1 MNVELFDRLE
11 EHVVNFWIAT
21 KDEEIKKLFPFSN
34 STLNEALCLF
44 EETKKIGSSSF
55 GKVIYVDGNY
65 IGDIWIYG
73 IDEMLEKMAM
83 ISIVIFDKK
92 YWNKG
97 IGTSAIEKF
106 KIICFD
112 TYDIDKIGAF
122 TYSSN
127 IGSLR
132 GLKKSGFKV
141 INFFVEDGAESVY
154 LECTK

>member
-11 EHVVNFWIAT
+11 EHVVNFWVAT

-34 STLNEALCLF
+34 NTLNEALCLF
-44 EETKKIGSSSF
+44 EETKINSSSF

-65 IGDIWIYG
+65 VGDIWIYG
-73 IDEMLEKMAM
+73 IDEKVEKMAM
-83 ISIVIFDKK
+83 LSIVIFDKK

-97 IGTSAIEKF
+97 IGTSVIEKF
-106 KIICFD
+106 KMICFD
-112 TYDIDKIGAF
+112 RYDIDKIGAF

-127 IGSLR
+127 TGSLR

-141 INFFVEDGAESVY
+141 REFFTEDETESVY
-154 LECTK
+154 LECAK

>member
-1 MNVELFDRLE
+1 MRCQ
-11 EHVVNFWIAT
+11 
-21 KDEEIKKLFPFSN
+21 KKRILSN
-34 STLNEALCLF
+34 CIRRIL
-44 EETKKIGSSSF
+44 
-55 GKVIYVDGNY
+55 
-65 IGDIWIYG
+65 
-73 IDEMLEKMAM
+73 
-83 ISIVIFDKK
+83 
-92 YWNKG
+92 
-97 IGTSAIEKF
+97 TSVIEKF

-141 INFFVEDGAESVY
+141 KEFFVEDGAESVY